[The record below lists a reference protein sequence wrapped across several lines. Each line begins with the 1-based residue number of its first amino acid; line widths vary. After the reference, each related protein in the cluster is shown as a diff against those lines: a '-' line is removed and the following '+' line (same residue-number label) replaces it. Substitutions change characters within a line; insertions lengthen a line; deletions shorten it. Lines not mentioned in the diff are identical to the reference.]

1 MFLGLQK
8 KNITELSEESDKG
21 FIDFMA
27 DIEETT
33 GKFTE
38 VITELTQD
46 IGTMGDEVSKTGAE
60 IERVNKKRR
69 IRDCLLR

>member
-1 MFLGLQK
+1 M
-8 KNITELSEESDKG
+8 SEESDKG

-60 IERVNKKRR
+60 IERVNKKEDQGLPPSLEKRQKSSNT
-69 IRDCLLR
+69 CK